1 MSFRQGTNVEFNPAD
16 FPNRPPT
23 GSIGGPAAAVAPLDG
38 YNLDTLSNKNR
49 DFSNPMY
56 DAVQSGTADPNIGNG
71 SGEF

>member
-1 MSFRQGTNVEFNPAD
+1 VEFNPAD
-16 FPNRPPT
+16 FPNRPP
-23 GSIGGPAAAVAPLDG
+23 GSIGGQGAAAVAPLDA

-71 SGEF
+71 SGEYC